1 MLPISIGSIISLVTG
16 LGPTIS
22 SIGKQIGE
30 YKIQKGQTE
39 SQREKNKLDQQIAE
53 AHDRRDVVVA
63 EAGNRLAVFM
73 KGVARGLI
81 IIGPLSYILKIS
93 LWDKVVGSF
102 VGCSAKYAGFQ
113 PMGFCHTFVTDPLN
127 INLDVTTASIL
138 SATIAFYL
146 MYDIASISRR
156 K

>member
-1 MLPISIGSIISLVTG
+1 MIPGIGVIISLVTG

-22 SIGKQIGE
+22 SIGKQIGD

-39 SQREKNKLDQQIAE
+39 SAREKQKLDQQIAE

-73 KGVARGLI
+73 KGVARGAI
-81 IIGPLSYILKIS
+81 IAGPVSVLLKLT
-93 LWDKVVGSF
+93 LWDKVIGSF
-102 VGCSAKYAGFQ
+102 HGCAGRYANTHLQ
-113 PMGFCHTFVTDPLN
+113 DCVTFVTDAVDP
-127 INLDVTTASIL
+127 ITWTVIGA
-138 SATIAFYL
+138 ACGFYL